1 VPVRLF
7 VGSLDTLADVDDVNR
22 FWGELQ
28 PIAKKFYKIYN
39 AGHATFLWG
48 KDVTPWMDDILAQ
61 LEE

>member
-1 VPVRLF
+1 M
-7 VGSLDTLADVDDVNR
+7 GSLDTLADVDDVNR

-39 AGHATFLWG
+39 AGHSTFLWG